1 MVYFSSAVIWR
12 GSNHH
17 KGCWWRQRLIL
28 RLRHRK
34 AQSWVDELPAALPL
48 PSNLTLKRALL
59 EGTFPED
66 HLKCK
71 KLESRDGRN
80 LCPNQFEHFFFS
92 FMQGCSTACQASA
105 IRCLAIKTLL
115 LSREAQKSERARMPP
130 DNEAFES
137 KEESH
142 FDAWLVSIKRIIYC
156 NFIRAL

>member
-12 GSNHH
+12 GSKHH
-17 KGCWWRQRLIL
+17 KGCWWRKRLIL

-34 AQSWVDELPAALPL
+34 AQSWDDELPALPL
-48 PSNLTLKRALL
+48 PSYLTLKRVLL